1 MGRRYDTITF
11 LSDLGTAD
19 ESVGVVKAVLRDLAP
34 HATVLDLTHEIRPF
48 DVRAGSLALARAI
61 SYLPAGLVIAAV
73 DPGVGSA
80 RRAVAV
86 EVAGG
91 DGVLIGPDNGVLAPA
106 VSIAGGAGRCVVLDD
121 PEHHLPAPGGTF
133 AVRDVFAAAAAAL
146 CNGVELDQLG
156 SPIGAEELVP
166 GVVPLPR
173 HEAGVML
180 CEVLW
185 VDRFGNCQLNVG
197 PDELDGWGDQ
207 LRATIGDPADPV
219 TRVVTR
225 VDHFAALGPG
235 AVGLVVD
242 AHGMLALTLD
252 RRSAAEE
259 LRTGA
264 GDFVALAPLGDD
276 DGSST
281 AAGVGDHPDHVA
293 ARSVASRVHA
303 TRDDAHARTPAPR
316 HPAGGDH
323 LARAA
328 LRLRL
333 AADDGCG
340 RLRRRLRRRRRAA
353 AAPTHRPRGRTARR
367 RARRA

>member
-1 MGRRYDTITF
+1 MARRYDTITF

-19 ESVGVVKAVLRDLAP
+19 ESVGLVKAVLRDLAP

-73 DPGVGSA
+73 DPWVGSG
-80 RRAVAV
+80 RRAEAV

-91 DGVLIGPDNGVLAPA
+91 DGVLIGPDNGILAPA

-133 AVRDVFAAAAAAL
+133 AVRDVYAAAAAAL

-156 SPIGAEELVP
+156 AAVGAEELVP

-173 HEAGVML
+173 EEAGVMV

-197 PDELDGWGDQ
+197 PDELEGWGDK
-207 LRATIGDPADPV
+207 LRVSIGSPPDQV
-219 TRVVTR
+219 IRVVTR

-235 AVGLVVD
+235 SVGLLVD

-252 RRSAAEE
+252 SRSAAEE
-259 LRTGA
+259 LGA
-264 GDFVALAPLGDD
+264 IPGDLVVIARLDDDDPADAGGAAEPVVSAVAL
-276 DGSST
+276 
-281 AAGVGDHPDHVA
+281 
-293 ARSVASRVHA
+293 RR
-303 TRDDAHARTPAPR
+303 TR
-316 HPAGGDH
+316 
-323 LARAA
+323 
-328 LRLRL
+328 
-333 AADDGCG
+333 
-340 RLRRRLRRRRRAA
+340 
-353 AAPTHRPRGRTARR
+353 
-367 RARRA
+367 